1 MINEDVFRKAGS
13 KFIEHYEVEPEAAAY
28 APGRVEVLGN
38 HTDYNEGYVLS
49 AAIDYGTFF
58 LAAEIEGEM
67 CRVVA
72 GDLMEEAKFSLVSPE
87 PNPKVSWVN
96 YVMGVAV
103 QLCQR
108 GGVSWSA
115 GSRSDGCRAIEPR
128 AVEPRP
134 FAALLLGNVPLG
146 SGLSSSAALLMSSAL
161 ALCRLY
167 GLSVPD
173 LELARIGQRAEH
185 EFAGVRTGL
194 LDQISSLNGKKNSLV
209 LSDFRSLE
217 IQNVPL
223 GREACFLVC
232 NTGVKHALVDSAYND
247 RRNSCEQATEFFSQR
262 LNHPVRALRDVT
274 SEELRCLSADMDPIA
289 ALRAAHVIGENER
302 VLMGRQF
309 LQTGHLEEFGRL
321 MFQSHDSSR
330 HNFEN
335 SCRELDFL
343 VDTAHKIDAVKGAR
357 LSGGG
362 FGGSVVALL
371 SPRDAEEV
379 ARELARAY
387 EVEFGNTCE
396 SMVIQPSERARA
408 FAPGATRPD

>member
-1 MINEDVFRKAGS
+1 MINEDVFRQAAS
-13 KFIEHYEVEPEAAAY
+13 KFREHYGVEPEAAAY

-38 HTDYNEGYVLS
+38 HTDYNDGYVLS

-72 GDLMEEAKFSLVSPE
+72 GDLMEEAKFSLVNPE
-87 PNPKVSWVN
+87 PNATVSWVN

-108 GGVSWSA
+108 GGVSGSRCSGSRRSD
-115 GSRSDGCRAIEPR
+115 GSRSAGC
-128 AVEPRP
+128 RP

-146 SGLSSSAALLMSSAL
+146 SGLSSSAALEMSSAL

-173 LELARIGQRAEH
+173 LELAKIGQRAEH
-185 EFAGVRTGL
+185 EYAGVRTGL
-194 LDQISSLNGKKNSLV
+194 LDQISSLNGKKDSLV

-223 GREACFLVC
+223 GREACFIVC
-232 NTGVKHALVDSAYND
+232 NTKVKHALVDSAYND
-247 RRNSCEQATEFFSQR
+247 RRISCEQATEFFSQR
-262 LNHPVRALRDVT
+262 LNHPVKALRDVT
-274 SEELRCLSADMDPIA
+274 SEELGSLSTYMDPIA

-302 VLMGRQF
+302 VLMGWQA
-309 LQTGHLEEFGRL
+309 LQRGQLEEFGRL

-335 SCRELDFL
+335 SCKELDFL
-343 VDTAHKIDAVKGAR
+343 VETAHKINAVKGAR

-362 FGGSVVALL
+362 FGGSIVALL
-371 SPRDAEEV
+371 SPRDAEEA
-379 ARELARAY
+379 ARELTRTY
-387 EVEFGNTCE
+387 EVEFGYACE
-396 SMVIQPSERARA
+396 SMVIQPSERARVIIA
-408 FAPGATRPD
+408 

>member
-1 MINEDVFRKAGS
+1 MINEDVFRQAVS
-13 KFIEHYEVEPEAAAY
+13 KFREHYGVKPEAAAY

-58 LAAEIEGEM
+58 LAAEIGGEV

-87 PNPKVSWVN
+87 RNATASWVN

-103 QLCQR
+103 LLCQR
-108 GGVSWSA
+108 S
-115 GSRSDGCRAIEPR
+115 GSSRSSGCRSDGC
-128 AVEPRP
+128 RP

-146 SGLSSSAALLMSSAL
+146 SGLSSSAALEMSSAL

-185 EFAGVRTGL
+185 EFAGVRIGL
-194 LDQISSLNGKKNSLV
+194 LDQISSLNGKKDSLV

-223 GREACFLVC
+223 GREVCFLVC
-232 NTGVKHALVDSAYND
+232 NTKVKHALVDSAYND

-274 SEELRCLSADMDPIA
+274 SEELESLSAYMDPIA

-302 VLMGRQF
+302 VLMGRQA
-309 LQTGHLEEFGRL
+309 LQAGHLEEFGRL

-335 SCRELDFL
+335 SCKELDFL
-343 VDTAHKIDAVKGAR
+343 VETAHKIDAVKGAR

-379 ARELARAY
+379 ARELTRAY
-387 EVEFGNTCE
+387 EVEFGYACD
-396 SMVIQPSERARA
+396 SMVIQPSERASVID
-408 FAPGATRPD
+408 PGII

>member
-1 MINEDVFRKAGS
+1 
-13 KFIEHYEVEPEAAAY
+13 
-28 APGRVEVLGN
+28 VEVLGN
-38 HTDYNEGYVLS
+38 HTDYNEGCVLS

-58 LAAEIEGEM
+58 LATEIEGEV

-72 GDLMEEAKFSLVSPE
+72 GDLMEEAEFSLVSPE

-103 QLCQR
+103 QLYQR
-108 GGVSWSA
+108 GGVL
-115 GSRSDGCRAIEPR
+115 GSRCSRSGGC
-128 AVEPRP
+128 RP

-146 SGLSSSAALLMSSAL
+146 SGLSSSAALEMSSAL
-161 ALCRLY
+161 ALCLLY

-194 LDQISSLNGKKNSLV
+194 LDQISSLNGKKNNLI

-223 GREACFLVC
+223 GSEACFLVC
-232 NTGVKHALVDSAYND
+232 NTKVKHALVDSAYND

-274 SEELRCLSADMDPIA
+274 SEELRSLSADMDPIA

-302 VLMGRQF
+302 VLMGRQA
-309 LQTGHLEEFGRL
+309 LQAGHLEEFGRL

-343 VDTAHKIDAVKGAR
+343 VETAHKIDAVKGAR

-371 SPRDAEEV
+371 SPQDAEGV
-379 ARELARAY
+379 ARELTRAY
-387 EVEFGNTCE
+387 ELEFGHACE

-408 FAPGATRPD
+408 FDPGLI

>member
-1 MINEDVFRKAGS
+1 MINEDIFRQAAS
-13 KFIEHYEVEPEAAAY
+13 KFREHYGVEPEAAAY

-58 LAAEIEGEM
+58 LAAEIGGEE

-72 GDLMEEAKFSLVSPE
+72 GDLMEEAKFSLVNPE
-87 PNPKVSWVN
+87 PNATVSWVN

-108 GGVSWSA
+108 GGVS
-115 GSRSDGCRAIEPR
+115 GSDGC
-128 AVEPRP
+128 RP

-146 SGLSSSAALLMSSAL
+146 SGLSSSAALEMSSAL

-173 LELARIGQRAEH
+173 MELAKIGQRAEH

-194 LDQISSLNGKKNSLV
+194 LDQISSLNGKKDSLV

-223 GREACFLVC
+223 GREACFIVC
-232 NTGVKHALVDSAYND
+232 NTKVKHALVDSAYND
-247 RRNSCEQATEFFSQR
+247 RRISCEQATEFFSQR
-262 LNHPVRALRDVT
+262 LNHPVKALRDVT
-274 SEELRCLSADMDPIA
+274 SEELGSLSTYMDPIA

-302 VLMGRQF
+302 VLMGWQA
-309 LQTGHLEEFGRL
+309 LQRGQLEEFGRL

-335 SCRELDFL
+335 SCKELDFL
-343 VDTAHKIDAVKGAR
+343 VETAHKINEVKGAR

-362 FGGSVVALL
+362 FGGSVVVLL
-371 SPRDAEEV
+371 SPRDADEV
-379 ARELARAY
+379 ALELTRAY
-387 EVEFGNTCE
+387 EVEFGYACD

-408 FAPGATRPD
+408 IDFESDSV

>member
-1 MINEDVFRKAGS
+1 MINEDVFRQAVS
-13 KFIEHYEVEPEAAAY
+13 KFKEHYGFEPEAAAY

-58 LAAEIEGEM
+58 LASKIEGEA

-72 GDLMEEAKFSLVSPE
+72 GDLEEEARFSILSPE
-87 PNPKVSWVN
+87 PNPKIGWIN

-103 QLCQR
+103 QLCHW
-108 GGVSWSA
+108 GDVS
-115 GSRSDGCRAIEPR
+115 GSRRSQSSGCRSDGR
-128 AVEPRP
+128 RP

-146 SGLSSSAALLMSSAL
+146 AGLSSSAALEISSAL

-173 LELARIGQRAEH
+173 LDLARIGQRAEH
-185 EFAGVRTGL
+185 EFAGVRIGL

-217 IQNVPL
+217 IENVPL
-223 GREACFLVC
+223 GPEACFLVC
-232 NTGVKHALVDSAYND
+232 NTKVKHALVDSAYND
-247 RRNSCEQATEFFSQR
+247 RRKSCEQGVEFFRQR

-274 SEELRCLSADMDPIA
+274 SEELSSLSADMDSIV

-302 VLMGRQF
+302 VLIGRQA
-309 LQTGHLEEFGRL
+309 LQAGRLEEFGRL

-335 SCRELDFL
+335 SCKELDFL
-343 VDTAHKIDAVKGAR
+343 VETAHKINAVKGAR

-379 ARELARAY
+379 ALELARAY
-387 EVEFGNTCE
+387 EVEFGYACE
-396 SMVIQPSERARA
+396 SMIIQPSERAMA
-408 FAPGATRPD
+408 IEP